1 MTVDTIIWVQLYYY
15 FLSPNYFSWYLLVN
29 PINWGKEFWRGQK
42 NRKKE
47 SSTWF
52 LPLLFSSFSPWIF
65 GCPFASLNIKTCIDF
80 VVCCNF
86 HFGDNSPQLENVSQ
100 FSTVIWCYK
109 FSVIYVTSRTLLCLV
124 SKRVF
129 HMNIFASYPYQLFSS
144 LFCSLHS
151 YLPSMSAPPSFY
163 KTIFMILLWKSEIM
177 GYYNLHFVDD
187 LEPNNS
193 NSISFVLFL
202 MGLWGASIQKLTD
215 LFSIVLKSYMRN
227 LC

>member
-1 MTVDTIIWVQLYYY
+1 MTVDRIIWVQLYYY
-15 FLSPNYFSWYLLVN
+15 FLSPNYFSWYVLVN

-52 LPLLFSSFSPWIF
+52 CLFCFSPWIF

-109 FSVIYVTSRTLLCLV
+109 FSVIYVTSRTLLRLV

-129 HMNIFASYPYQLFSS
+129 HMNIFASHPHNYFLHYFVRFIPTYHHSIRPS
-144 LFCSLHS
+144 LWFYFGNRRLWVITIYTSL
-151 YLPSMSAPPSFY
+151 M
-163 KTIFMILLWKSEIM
+163 
-177 GYYNLHFVDD
+177 V
-187 LEPNNS
+187 
-193 NSISFVLFL
+193 
-202 MGLWGASIQKLTD
+202 
-215 LFSIVLKSYMRN
+215 
-227 LC
+227 

>member
-86 HFGDNSPQLENVSQ
+86 PNSQQ
-100 FSTVIWCYK
+100 WFD
-109 FSVIYVTSRTLLCLV
+109 VTSLVWFMWLRELYYALSQNVFFTWIFLLHTLTNYFLHYFVRFIPTSHLWVRPHHSIRPSLWFYFGNRRSWVITIYTLL
-124 SKRVF
+124 
-129 HMNIFASYPYQLFSS
+129 
-144 LFCSLHS
+144 
-151 YLPSMSAPPSFY
+151 
-163 KTIFMILLWKSEIM
+163 MI
-177 GYYNLHFVDD
+177 
-187 LEPNNS
+187 
-193 NSISFVLFL
+193 
-202 MGLWGASIQKLTD
+202 
-215 LFSIVLKSYMRN
+215 
-227 LC
+227 